1 MRRLL
6 LALPAVAVGI
16 VLWAVL
22 TAGWARP
29 VAVARVVGG
38 PTRGTATASWLLS
51 VEHVDQGQRQ
61 PSPEQPLRIEAR
73 AGALHAVWTGNTDRS
88 GHAEARLDFARPLEQ
103 DPWVRIEATDTGA
116 ILAEGTSA
124 LTGEN
129 WRNGARQRGGWL
141 PGQQQGE
148 LWLRVAPAEGTL
160 AVPFATELVIDVT
173 SGHAVGAAPGGLISG
188 GQVAAGVPIALE
200 LTGAERTS
208 DSARLE
214 TGADG
219 RVRVGIRPLE
229 HAVVLRAWALAP
241 GSSDAQAARG
251 RWYGALPVTPGA
263 LHAALAGTRLTVL
276 SPIPRERAF
285 LSLVDREQRLG
296 GYSLE
301 LSPDSDG
308 GASASLELTPELLA
322 RVTQTAVF
330 AVVSSEPDKRS
341 ASAVGWPLQPRV
353 QPALTFDVTDQVLLD
368 GSDTVLQR
376 EHRERLERREIAAA
390 LLALVGS
397 LMLGAFA
404 YELRRPRASAR
415 TLDSEPTAGLVF
427 TPQRWWIG
435 LALGCLLCGL
445 ALLSY
450 FALLQR

>member
-6 LALPAVAVGI
+6 LALPAVAVCI

-51 VEHVDQGQRQ
+51 VEQVDQGQRQ
-61 PSPEQPLRIEAR
+61 PSPEQPLRLEAR
-73 AGALHAVWTGNTDRS
+73 AGAQHAVWTGRTDRS
-88 GHAEARLDFARPLEQ
+88 GHAEARLEFGQPLEQ
-103 DPWVRIEATDTGA
+103 DPWLRIEATDTGA
-116 ILAEGTSA
+116 ILAEGSSA

-129 WRNGARQRGGWL
+129 WRNGVRQRGGWL

-173 SGHAVGAAPGGLISG
+173 SGPAVGAAPGGLVSG

-208 DSARLE
+208 DLTPLKTA
-214 TGADG
+214 ADG
-219 RVRVGIRPLE
+219 RLRVGIRPLE

-241 GSSDAQAARG
+241 GSSEARASRG
-251 RWYGALPVTPGA
+251 QWYGALPVTPGA
-263 LHAALAGTRLTVL
+263 LHATLAGSRLSVL
-276 SPIPRERAF
+276 SPIPREHAF
-285 LSLVDREQRLG
+285 LSLVDREQRLA

-308 GASASLELTPELLA
+308 GASASLELAPELLA
-322 RVTQTAVF
+322 RVTQTEVF
-330 AVVSSEPDKRS
+330 AVVSSAPDKRS

-353 QPALTFDVTDQVLLD
+353 QPALTFDVTDQLLLD
-368 GSDTVLQR
+368 GSDAVLQR
-376 EHRERLERREIAAA
+376 ERQTRRERRELAAA

-397 LMLGAFA
+397 LMLGVFA
-404 YELRRPRASAR
+404 YELRRPRATSI
-415 TLDSEPTAGLVF
+415 TPLSEPTAELVF

-450 FALLQR
+450 FGLLQR